1 VERVNVSSTSKAAR
15 LLKDDPKAAA
25 ISNFICAE
33 IYNTSVIAESIQ
45 DTQSTFFWTFR
56 PLIL

>member
-45 DTQSTFFWTFR
+45 DTQSKSF
-56 PLIL
+56 